1 MNARQHALKQV
12 FTLRSLDMAS
22 PPPSPNPSEKEALLT
37 NEMESVDFA
46 SLLADLES
54 MPHTNI
60 NARPI
65 GKAGS
70 RKPNDFGVRV
80 TLKLHPRKQKRFAVT
95 KPDGE
100 RPTLVAAAREAVKW
114 ATGELKA
121 AGIEAPEATP
131 QAPQPPTP
139 EELQQLTEWI
149 DDQSDPEAIT
159 IEQADAWLRG
169 RRASASGAGAMAPLI
184 ERQLA
189 EATLRTMEA
198 RFKRAEAALARAK
211 AALPEEQASKRQK
224 PAWSGREY
232 AGYDTVD
239 IWRQEEGRIFNQ
251 RRVELSADKQG
262 RVPSKLPKGAEGALH
277 HWRCGLVGAVKYW
290 AQGSTADAVH
300 FLFALDLFDSQVDP

>member
-1 MNARQHALKQV
+1 
-12 FTLRSLDMAS
+12 MAS
-22 PPPSPNPSEKEALLT
+22 PPPSPSPSEKEALLT

-70 RKPNDFGVRV
+70 RKPNDFGVLV
-80 TLKLHPRKQKRFAVT
+80 TLKLQPRKQKRFAVT

-131 QAPQPPTP
+131 QVPQPPTP

-149 DDQSDPEAIT
+149 DDQSDPGRSAT
-159 IEQADAWLRG
+159 LQSTLPSTRSRSATPSSCAAADVWAG
-169 RRASASGAGAMAPLI
+169 RATAAGA
-184 ERQLA
+184 R
-189 EATLRTMEA
+189 RTTSRSTPA
-198 RFKRAEAALARAK
+198 R
-211 AALPEEQASKRQK
+211 
-224 PAWSGREY
+224 G
-232 AGYDTVD
+232 
-239 IWRQEEGRIFNQ
+239 
-251 RRVELSADKQG
+251 
-262 RVPSKLPKGAEGALH
+262 
-277 HWRCGLVGAVKYW
+277 
-290 AQGSTADAVH
+290 
-300 FLFALDLFDSQVDP
+300 

>member
-1 MNARQHALKQV
+1 
-12 FTLRSLDMAS
+12 MAS
-22 PPPSPNPSEKEALLT
+22 PPPSPSPSEKEALLT

-80 TLKLHPRKQKRFAVT
+80 TLKLQALKQRRFAVT

-121 AGIEAPEATP
+121 AGIEAPEATT

-189 EATLRTMEA
+189 EATLAIGRGCSLSSEP
-198 RFKRAEAALARAK
+198 KPRA
-211 AALPEEQASKRQK
+211 S
-224 PAWSGREY
+224 
-232 AGYDTVD
+232 
-239 IWRQEEGRIFNQ
+239 
-251 RRVELSADKQG
+251 
-262 RVPSKLPKGAEGALH
+262 
-277 HWRCGLVGAVKYW
+277 
-290 AQGSTADAVH
+290 
-300 FLFALDLFDSQVDP
+300 